1 MLYGVMVLKVSCLE
15 QTSHVVCDYLKDT
28 SKTPF
33 LPVIRQ
39 CKSNAHEGSIPPSVM
54 TQVGV
59 SESGHNKNVGFSQ
72 M

>member
-1 MLYGVMVLKVSCLE
+1 MRLSAIRIPRNTPCFEAWEEWVVYSE
-15 QTSHVVCDYLKDT
+15 QSSHVVCDYLKDT

-54 TQVGV
+54 T
-59 SESGHNKNVGFSQ
+59 
-72 M
+72 